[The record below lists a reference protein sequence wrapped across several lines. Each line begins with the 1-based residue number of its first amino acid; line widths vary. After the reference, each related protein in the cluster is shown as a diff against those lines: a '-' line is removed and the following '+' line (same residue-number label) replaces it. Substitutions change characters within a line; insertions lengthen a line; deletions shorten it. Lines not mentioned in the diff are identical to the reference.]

1 MMSAREPGLAGG
13 SSLECDGAPMLGVN
27 ATRESDPPAFAR
39 SGPRG
44 RGGHR

>member
-1 MMSAREPGLAGG
+1 MMSASEPGLGGG
-13 SSLECDGAPMLGVN
+13 SSLDRDGAPMLGVD
-27 ATRESDPPAFAR
+27 ATRESDPPAAAR